1 MFAVVSWIA
10 NSPWIRYISGSDKS
24 SRTSSKMVFKIG
36 IIGGTGL
43 EDPKIFENAREI
55 TVDTPYG
62 EPSDCLLE
70 GQVGGITCVLLS
82 RHGRKHDKSPSK
94 VNFRANLWALM
105 KQGVSVILATATSGS
120 LKEELTPGSLV
131 FLDSIIDRTFKREV
145 TFHDG
150 LPGHPK
156 GVCHIPMHPA
166 YNEKLRQILISCAED
181 LKYKYFKTGTA
192 VCIEGPRY
200 SSRAESAVFRS
211 WNADIVNMTVCPEV
225 YLAKELG
232 IPYASTALITDYDCW
247 RDAKD
252 DEHVSVELVDK
263 RMKENCDKAKNLFLA
278 AIKKIGAEKWD
289 DEIRNAKA
297 IARSS
302 VMIDK
307 DEVIE
312 HLKF

>member
-1 MFAVVSWIA
+1 MGHWPVFDNGSLTMVECVVLCVTFE
-10 NSPWIRYISGSDKS
+10 KHEL
-24 SRTSSKMVFKIG
+24 G

-55 TVDTPYG
+55 RVDTPYG

-70 GQVGGITCVLLS
+70 GEVGGVTCVLLS
-82 RHGRKHDKSPSK
+82 RHGRKHDKSPSQI
-94 VNFRANLWALM
+94 NFRANLWAMM
-105 KQGVSVILATATSGS
+105 KLGVNVIIATATSGS
-120 LKEELTPGSLV
+120 LKEELSPGSLV

-166 YNEKLRQILISCAED
+166 YNEKLRQILISCAEE

-247 RDAKD
+247 REAKD
-252 DEHVSVELVDK
+252 NEHVSVELVAK
-263 RMKENCDKAKNLFLA
+263 RMEENCDKAKNLFLA
-278 AIKKIGAEKWD
+278 AIKKIGATNWD
-289 DEIRNAKA
+289 AEVREAKET
-297 IARSS
+297 ARGA
-302 VMIDK
+302 VMIGK

-312 HLKF
+312 HLKI